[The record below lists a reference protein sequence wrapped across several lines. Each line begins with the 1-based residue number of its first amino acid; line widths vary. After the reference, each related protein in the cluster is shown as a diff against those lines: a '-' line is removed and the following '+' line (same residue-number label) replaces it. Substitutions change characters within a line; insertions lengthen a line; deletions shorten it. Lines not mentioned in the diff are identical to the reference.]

1 MRNRHT
7 DYAAAQCGTLRLRL
21 LKIGAQVRISVRRVL
36 ISLATG
42 FPGEATFQQAYAA
55 LQALPGSD

>member
-1 MRNRHT
+1 
-7 DYAAAQCGTLRLRL
+7 LRL

-42 FPGEATFQQAYAA
+42 FPGEAIFQQAYAA
-55 LQALPGSD
+55 LQALPRDN